1 MSNQTIDTLKKID
14 AKRTLGLP
22 LTASETAMLTFYGK
36 NAETDAAPVKIGVDM
51 AVGSDHTAYVNEW
64 ASKAEFVRL
73 YLAPMLRVAGV
84 DVADVVYRKDPETR
98 EEIVTLTYTCGATR
112 DICVTA
118 DSLIMIAYEIV
129 KSVYW
134 GEQ

>member
-36 NAETDAAPVKIGVDM
+36 NAETDAVPVKIGVDM
-51 AVGSDHTAYVNEW
+51 AGGSDRTAYANEW

-73 YLAPMLRVAGV
+73 YLAPMLRAAGV
-84 DVADVVYRKDPETR
+84 DVADVVYQINQRTR
-98 EEIVTLTYTCGATR
+98 EETVTLTYMWGASR
-112 DICVTA
+112 DVCVTA
-118 DSLIMIAYEIV
+118 DSLFALTTDVISKI
-129 KSVYW
+129 
-134 GEQ
+134 

>member
-84 DVADVVYRKDPETR
+84 DVADVVYRKDPKLAR
-98 EEIVTLTYTCGATR
+98 KL
-112 DICVTA
+112 
-118 DSLIMIAYEIV
+118 
-129 KSVYW
+129 
-134 GEQ
+134 

>member
-36 NAETDAAPVKIGVDM
+36 NAETDAVPVKIGVDM
-51 AVGSDHTAYVNEW
+51 AGGSDRTAYANEW

-73 YLAPMLRVAGV
+73 YLAPMLRAAGV
-84 DVADVVYRKDPETR
+84 DVADVVYQINQRTR
-98 EEIVTLTYTCGATR
+98 EETVTLTYKCGASR
-112 DICVTA
+112 DVCVTA
-118 DSLIMIAYEIV
+118 DSLIALTTDVISKI
-129 KSVYW
+129 
-134 GEQ
+134 